1 MQHELS
7 TELASQPPQA
17 GSSLGPPSVTSV
29 ESWSWVR
36 SLAKTRPSLGAQ
48 ARPARP
54 EEPNPCLVSSLALA
68 LQGAEG

>member
-7 TELASQPPQA
+7 TELASQPRQA
-17 GSSLGPPSVTSV
+17 GFSLRLPSVTSV
-29 ESWSWVR
+29 ESWPWVR
-36 SLAKTRPSLGAQ
+36 SPAKTRPSLGAQ
-48 ARPARP
+48 AQPAPP